1 MCLILGL
8 LASNFVIPLSLA
20 AEKSGQATATAPLGE
35 KAPSSVEARLRAN
48 KYSFNNAGIG
58 VMIAFGKGNKST
70 ADAIGSAF
78 VKEIEKRGEK
88 ARYFYY
94 DANWDGAAI
103 EYYIGYSALGPWDT
117 QTAAGNI
124 SKAVARMKAA
134 KNVHGD

>member
-1 MCLILGL
+1 MCLILGV
-8 LASNFVIPLSLA
+8 LASKFVTPFALA
-20 AEKSGQATATAPLGE
+20 AENKAVQFGE

-48 KYSFNNAGIG
+48 QYSFQNAGIG

-70 ADAIGSAF
+70 ADELGSAF
-78 VKEIEKRGEK
+78 VKEIERRGEK

-94 DANWDGAAI
+94 EADWDGAAI
-103 EYYIGYSALGPWDT
+103 EYYIGHSALGPWDT

-134 KNVHGD
+134 KNVHSD